1 MSGTDGAQET
11 ADQRRGREQTAI
23 NVARYEEVFNLCL
36 ASARR
41 TMGDGAAIPQDAT
54 LNVAKAIFDRFQ
66 QDQLELAK
74 QAALIGAAR
83 PLLESVARSMER
95 RGLLV

>member
-1 MSGTDGAQET
+1 MSGTDGVQET
-11 ADQRRGREQTAI
+11 ANQKWVREQTAL

-41 TMGDGAAIPQDAT
+41 TMGDQAAIPLDAT
-54 LNVAKAIFDRFQ
+54 LNVAKAMFDRFQ
-66 QDQLELAK
+66 SDQLELAK

-83 PLLESVARSMER
+83 PLLETVARSMER